1 MNNTKNIYEVV
12 VIFYVA
18 NNWPM
23 LISAGIWSDQMIIGN
38 LNSDQFKES
47 INIEEPVTH
56 RLHEEIY
63 ATIKL
68 EANSSEDAIKKAKI
82 MLLSELISNKQNI
95 LEEGD

>member
-12 VIFYVA
+12 IIFYVA

-23 LISAGIWSDQMIIGN
+23 LISAGIWTDQMIIDN
-38 LNSDQFKES
+38 LDSNQFKES
-47 INIEEPVTH
+47 INIEEPATH

-82 MLLSELISNKQNI
+82 MLLSEIVSNRQSI